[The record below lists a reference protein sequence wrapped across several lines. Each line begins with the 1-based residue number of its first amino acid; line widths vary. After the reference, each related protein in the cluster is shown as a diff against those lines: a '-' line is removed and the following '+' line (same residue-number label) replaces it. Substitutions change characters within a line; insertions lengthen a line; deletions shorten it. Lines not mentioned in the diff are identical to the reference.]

1 MGVRQLGLGLALVI
15 CVPLSAALAQAPAG
29 LPGHENP
36 HVLAAPR
43 GPVRQAPRG
52 ATVKTGEK
60 AKSAGKAA
68 HKSTVSKSPAK
79 APGSEHVDAA
89 GTAAGGKP
97 GAKPAPPPDSPGK
110 GSVTGLPLPRFA
122 SLRADDV
129 NLRAGPGQR
138 YPIEWLYKRRGL
150 PVQIDREFEVWRLV
164 TAPDGVKGWVHE
176 ATLFGRRDFVVT
188 GADRTLRKSAEAT
201 ARAVAILQPGVVGRI
216 RSCAAGADWCQVQVG
231 DYRGWLRRGDFWG
244 ALPNEA
250 IAPG

>member
-1 MGVRQLGLGLALVI
+1 MGMAFRRYGFSLSLLACL
-15 CVPLSAALAQAPAG
+15 PLCAALAEVPAQG
-29 LPGHENP
+29 P

-43 GPVRQAPRG
+43 GPVRQAPAHSDRKPVRAETAQK
-52 ATVKTGEK
+52 ATGKT
-60 AKSAGKAA
+60 A
-68 HKSTVSKSPAK
+68 HPAHPAK
-79 APGSEHVDAA
+79 VPAVAKPLV
-89 GTAAGGKP
+89 GKP
-97 GAKPAPPPDSPGK
+97 AAKPAPPPDDPAK

-122 SLRADDV
+122 ALRSDEV
-129 NLRAGPGQR
+129 NMRAGPGRR

-188 GADRTLRKSAEAT
+188 GADSTLREAASET
-201 ARAVAILQPGVVGRI
+201 ARAVAILKPGVVGRI
-216 RSCAAGADWCQVQVG
+216 TACAADSDWCRVQVG

-244 ALPNEA
+244 ALPKEV